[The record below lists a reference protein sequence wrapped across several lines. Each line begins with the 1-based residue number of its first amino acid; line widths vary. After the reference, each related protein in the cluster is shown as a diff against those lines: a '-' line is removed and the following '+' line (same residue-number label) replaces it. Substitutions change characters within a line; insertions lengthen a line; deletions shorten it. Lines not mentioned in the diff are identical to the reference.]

1 MRTIALV
8 LLAAVTAQAGK
19 LDAKVVARQ
28 SAALLKAA
36 RSNADLGKGALK
48 GDELFD
54 LYLQTALTAAEKGIA
69 AGSAADVEVRGALG
83 ALGLFFDDGALRSAI
98 IGKSFAGMET
108 DEQEAAVKKCRGT
121 PTCAGRA
128 DSAKH
133 FVLSAAIAAAIGEG
147 VARMAG
153 MTKEMGD
160 MHGLDTGNGSG
171 FSFADLAADEAGVA
185 FAAWLLG
192 DPAARLK
199 KAAVKFAQKS
209 CFPSLEG
216 LPEGL
221 RTDEFDD
228 KYGPVG
234 SENYKKVWKGVEERV
249 AALALYA
256 EEKAEDKAK

>member
-1 MRTIALV
+1 MRV
-8 LLAAVTAQAGK
+8 LLMMLLSAATVFAGK

-36 RSNADLGKGALK
+36 ESNANLGKGALK

-54 LYLQTALTAAEKGIA
+54 LYVQTVLTEAEKGIA
-69 AGSAADVEVRGALG
+69 AGGAADAEVRGALG
-83 ALGLFFDDGALRSAI
+83 ALGLFFDDGVLRAPI
-98 IGKSFAGMET
+98 IGKSFAGMES
-108 DEQEAAVKKCRGT
+108 DEQEAAAGKFRGT

-128 DSAKH
+128 DAAKH

-147 VARMAG
+147 AARAAG
-153 MTKEMGD
+153 MTKEMSD
-160 MHGLDTGNGSG
+160 MHGLDKGNGTG
-171 FSFADLAADEAGVA
+171 FSFADLAADEAGVVYA
-185 FAAWLLG
+185 SWLLG

-199 KAAVKFAQKS
+199 KAAEKFAHKS

-216 LPEGL
+216 FPDGL

-234 SENYKKVWKGVEERV
+234 SENYNKVWKPLEERV
-249 AALALYA
+249 KALPLYA
-256 EEKAEDKAK
+256 EEKK